1 MSDFGFLAPIRL
13 GLLAVPLLLGIAYV
27 VAQVR
32 RRRYALR
39 FTTVEMLD
47 DIAPDRPGW
56 RRHITAAV
64 LLVAVITAALAFAR
78 PVVAGEVEEAQ
89 QIVILAI
96 DTSLSMQ
103 ADDVV
108 PNRAA
113 AAREAAGV
121 FLDTVPE
128 GVAVGVVTFDGRARL
143 AISPT
148 TRLDAVRRTI
158 DREPSLGEGTAIGE
172 AVFLGLDAIDDAI
185 VRSRNEAEDPGTAVE
200 PVGTIVLLSD
210 GDTTQGRPND
220 EAASEARDRNVTV
233 HTIAFGTDGGSIVDP
248 LGGGRIPVPV
258 NRQALEQLAY
268 QTDGRALSAVTADE
282 LAGVYEDLG
291 RSVRVEVIRTEV
303 TDWFAGVALLALVLA
318 ATGSLLWAGRLP

>member
-1 MSDFGFLAPIRL
+1 MTDFGFLAPVRL
-13 GLLAVPLLLGIAYV
+13 ALLAVPLLLGAAYLV
-27 VAQVR
+27 VQTR

-47 DIAPDRPGW
+47 EVAPDRSGW
-56 RRHITAAV
+56 RRHATAAV
-64 LLVAVITAALAFAR
+64 LLVAVLTAALAFAR
-78 PVVAGEVEEAQ
+78 PVIAGEAEEAQ

-103 ADDVV
+103 ADDVT

-113 AAREAAGV
+113 AARDAAGV
-121 FLDTVPE
+121 FLDTVPD
-128 GVAVGVVTFDGRARL
+128 GVAVGIVTFDGRARL

-158 DREPSLGEGTAIGE
+158 ENEPSLGEGTAIGE

-185 VRSRNEAEDPGTAVE
+185 ARSENEGDVGAA

-220 EAASEARDRNVTV
+220 EAASEARDRNITV
-233 HTIAFGTDGGSIVDP
+233 HTIAFGTENGTIEDP
-248 LGGGRIPVPV
+248 MGGRIAVPV

-268 QTDGRALSAVTADE
+268 QTEGRALSAVTADE
-282 LAGVYEDLG
+282 LSRVYQDLG
-291 RSVRVEVIRTEV
+291 ESVQVEVVRVEV
-303 TDWFAGVALLALVLA
+303 TDWFAGAALVALIVSATASLA
-318 ATGSLLWAGRLP
+318 WAGRLP

>member
-1 MSDFGFLAPIRL
+1 MTDFGFLAPVRL
-13 GLLAVPLLLGIAYV
+13 ALLAVPLVLGVAYLV
-27 VAQVR
+27 VQTR

-47 DIAPDRPGW
+47 EVAPDRSGW
-56 RRHITAAV
+56 RRHATAAV
-64 LLVAVITAALAFAR
+64 LLVAVLTAALAFAR
-78 PVVAGEVEEAQ
+78 PVIAGEAEEAQ
-89 QIVILAI
+89 QMVILAI

-103 ADDVV
+103 ADDIT

-113 AAREAAGV
+113 AARDAAGV
-121 FLDTVPE
+121 FLDTVPD

-158 DREPSLGEGTAIGE
+158 ENEPSLGEGTAIGE

-185 VRSRNEAEDPGTAVE
+185 ARSENEGDVGAA

-220 EAASEARDRNVTV
+220 EAASEARDRNITV
-233 HTIAFGTDGGSIVDP
+233 HTIAFGTENGTIEDP
-248 LGGGRIPVPV
+248 TGGRIAVPV

-268 QTDGRALSAVTADE
+268 QTEGRALSAVTADE
-282 LAGVYEDLG
+282 LSRVYQDLG
-291 RSVRVEVIRTEV
+291 ESVQVEVVPVEV
-303 TDWFAGVALLALVLA
+303 TDWFAGAALVALIVSATASLA
-318 ATGSLLWAGRLP
+318 WAGRLP

>member
-1 MSDFGFLAPIRL
+1 MTELGFLAPVRL
-13 GLLAVPLLLGIAYV
+13 VLLAVPLALGAAYV
-27 VAQVR
+27 VVQTR

-47 DIAPDRPGW
+47 EVAPDRSGW
-56 RRHITAAV
+56 RRHATAAV
-64 LLVAVITAALAFAR
+64 LLVAVLTAALSFAR
-78 PVVAGEVEEAQ
+78 PVIAGEAEEAQ
-89 QIVILAI
+89 QMVILAI

-103 ADDVV
+103 ADDVT

-121 FLDTVPE
+121 FLDTVPD

-158 DREPSLGEGTAIGE
+158 ENEPSLGEGTAIGE

-185 VRSRNEAEDPGTAVE
+185 ARSENEGDVGAA

-220 EAASEARDRNVTV
+220 EAASEARDRNITV
-233 HTIAFGTDGGSIVDP
+233 HTIAFGTENGTIEDP
-248 LGGGRIPVPV
+248 TGGRIAVPV

-268 QTDGRALSAVTADE
+268 QTEGRALSAVTADE
-282 LAGVYEDLG
+282 LSRVYQDLG
-291 RSVRVEVIRTEV
+291 ESVQVEVVRVEV
-303 TDWFAGVALLALVLA
+303 TDWFAGAALVALIVSATASLA
-318 ATGSLLWAGRLP
+318 WAGRLP